1 MKKLIAISLAVM
13 LLCVCSISVF
23 AAETTLP
30 DIPVSAWWSNWSS
43 GIEIPAEGVVITFTA
58 KSAEG
63 STANYNGPCY
73 FLYSATTPN
82 AAGTEGVGPWT
93 APAGYEETYGYVE
106 HWIQRG
112 DSYGWH
118 LSLDTHSSAHTDAIN
133 ALGIYY
139 TANSFSADANGDG
152 DVWDD
157 YRAALL
163 AGVECKITAKRTGDE
178 VEVVMDIAGCVS
190 TVKAAVE
197 AGKTA
202 YLCLS
207 VDNAEL
213 KNIKVNVNKGS
224 DETGDPIAIVV
235 ALLAVSGM
243 GITVVSKKKF

>member
-30 DIPVSAWWSNWSS
+30 DIPVSAWWTTWSS

-58 KSAEG
+58 KAG
-63 STANYNGPCY
+63 ADAKDNWNGPSY
-73 FLYSATTPN
+73 FLYSANVPN
-82 AAGTEGVGPWT
+82 AGGVGPWT
-93 APAGYEETYGYVE
+93 APAGHEETYGYAE

-118 LSLDTHSSAHTDAIN
+118 LSPDTHNSALTEAIN

-178 VEVVMDIAGCVS
+178 VEVVMDVAGCVS